1 MFLRSPAGG
10 EAATGEG
17 NMSEMFCLIVF
28 VFCFHWFS
36 CKFGKWQ
43 KTAVGIMNRGLALL
57 FRAGP
62 CGKGGRGEGSFV
74 WFFPWAAGGG
84 VVGTQ
89 SGKAI
94 FCLIVFVFVLLG
106 LHKAGS

>member
-28 VFCFHWFS
+28 VFCFHCFYA
-36 CKFGKWQ
+36 KFGKWQ

-62 CGKGGRGEGSFV
+62 CGRE
-74 WFFPWAAGGG
+74 AAGRD
-84 VVGTQ
+84 
-89 SGKAI
+89 
-94 FCLIVFVFVLLG
+94 LLCG
-106 LHKAGS
+106 FSHGRQAAELSKHNQARQYFA